1 MERNISLLRRLD
13 GLCAETASQARRAQR
28 RLQEV
33 EEAMA
38 ANQPGKIP
46 SCGTAVPAAAS
57 GGQCG
62 PVGAQKAEIEL
73 LTRRL
78 AEAQAELRRYETRL
92 FAYERAMV
100 ALRREN
106 AELQALCEKA
116 REGEALPPPEPT
128 QQPPVLEKPRAAG
141 DPFPSPGP
149 GCGHGPDGRGGV
161 HRDPAG
167 HRHPRV
173 GAEDKARSSFGGYP
187 LPAET
192 ADGYLKSKKK
202 RPL

>member
-78 AEAQAELRRYETRL
+78 AEAQAEIRRYETRL

-106 AELQALCEKA
+106 AEL
-116 REGEALPPPEPT
+116 EGEARPPPEPT
-128 QQPPVLEKPRAAG
+128 QQPPVLEKPELPVIHFPAPARDAGMAQTGAAG
-141 DPFPSPGP
+141 
-149 GCGHGPDGRGGV
+149 CI
-161 HRDPAG
+161 
-167 HRHPRV
+167 
-173 GAEDKARSSFGGYP
+173 
-187 LPAET
+187 ET
-192 ADGYLKSKKK
+192 LLDTGTPEWEPKTKLDHLSVDILSQLKQ
-202 RPL
+202 LMGT

>member
-38 ANQPGKIP
+38 TNQPKVP

-62 PVGAQKAEIEL
+62 PVGAQRAEIEL
-73 LTRRL
+73 LTKRL
-78 AEAQAELRRYETRL
+78 AEAQAEIRRYETRL

-100 ALRREN
+100 ALRKEN
-106 AELQALCEKA
+106 ADLQALCEKA
-116 REGEALPPPEPT
+116 REG
-128 QQPPVLEKPRAAG
+128 
-141 DPFPSPGP
+141 
-149 GCGHGPDGRGGV
+149 
-161 HRDPAG
+161 
-167 HRHPRV
+167 
-173 GAEDKARSSFGGYP
+173 
-187 LPAET
+187 
-192 ADGYLKSKKK
+192 
-202 RPL
+202 

>member
-116 REGEALPPPEPT
+116 REGEALPPPEPP
-128 QQPPVLEKPRAAG
+128 QQPPVLEKPELPVIHFPAPARDAGMAQTGAAG
-141 DPFPSPGP
+141 
-149 GCGHGPDGRGGV
+149 CI
-161 HRDPAG
+161 
-167 HRHPRV
+167 
-173 GAEDKARSSFGGYP
+173 
-187 LPAET
+187 ET
-192 ADGYLKSKKK
+192 LLDTGTPEWEPKTKLDHLSVDI
-202 RPL
+202 LSQLEQLMGI

>member
-1 MERNISLLRRLD
+1 
-13 GLCAETASQARRAQR
+13 
-28 RLQEV
+28 
-33 EEAMA
+33 MA

-78 AEAQAELRRYETRL
+78 AEAQAEIRRYETRL

-128 QQPPVLEKPRAAG
+128 QQPPVLEKPELPVIHFPAPARDAGMAQTGAAG
-141 DPFPSPGP
+141 
-149 GCGHGPDGRGGV
+149 CI
-161 HRDPAG
+161 
-167 HRHPRV
+167 
-173 GAEDKARSSFGGYP
+173 
-187 LPAET
+187 ET
-192 ADGYLKSKKK
+192 LLDTGTPEWEPKTKLDHLSVDIISQ
-202 RPL
+202 LEQLMGT

>member
-1 MERNISLLRRLD
+1 MKRNISLLRRLD

-128 QQPPVLEKPRAAG
+128 QQPPVLEKPELPVIHFPAPDAGMAQTGAAG
-141 DPFPSPGP
+141 
-149 GCGHGPDGRGGV
+149 CI
-161 HRDPAG
+161 
-167 HRHPRV
+167 
-173 GAEDKARSSFGGYP
+173 
-187 LPAET
+187 ET
-192 ADGYLKSKKK
+192 LLDTGTPEWEPKTKLDHLSVDILSQLKQ
-202 RPL
+202 LMGT

>member
-38 ANQPGKIP
+38 TNQPKVP

-62 PVGAQKAEIEL
+62 PVGAQRAEIEL
-73 LTRRL
+73 LTKRL
-78 AEAQAELRRYETRL
+78 AEAQAEIRRYETRL

-100 ALRREN
+100 ALRKEN
-106 AELQALCEKA
+106 ADLQALCEKA

-128 QQPPVLEKPRAAG
+128 TQPPVLEKPELPVIHFPAPARDAG
-141 DPFPSPGP
+141 LAQTG
-149 GCGHGPDGRGGV
+149 
-161 HRDPAG
+161 PAG
-167 HRHPRV
+167 NI
-173 GAEDKARSSFGGYP
+173 
-187 LPAET
+187 ET
-192 ADGYLKSKKK
+192 LLDTGTPEWEPKTKLDHLSVDIISQ
-202 RPL
+202 LEQLMGT